1 MTERHNREF
10 FFLASSNQVRGP
22 IAAAADATGEASTHR
37 AATAAETERMFR
49 FSEIVN
55 TASPLPD
62 EALLEAVAKVMT
74 DQAPDGDSH
83 IPAGYT
89 YLGQFVDHD
98 LTRDVTRNLPLGSA
112 VVTPDQLEQGRSPA
126 LDLDSLYGAG
136 PVLNPE
142 FYEPDR
148 IRLRIGSTKTSKD
161 PSDTRDLPDDRDFR
175 GFDLPRLGS
184 LASEPTDARKAH
196 IPDQRND
203 ENLAVAQTHL
213 AFIRFHN
220 RVCERLSAAGTPS
233 AQLFERARESVTHHY
248 QWLLVHDYLPRI
260 VDPAVVNDVFRRG
273 RVLFERQAQGFPTM
287 PLEFS
292 VGAFRLGHSMIREKY
307 DWNSFFMPNGHIGD
321 FADLLRLF
329 IFSGTSGNLSPTNNP
344 DDPLA
349 GDFERLPSNWIADW
363 TRLFDFVEAGVPEL
377 APETAVNF
385 ARPLDIRLTD
395 PLKNLPLG
403 SFGARN
409 PSGPQIPSTDK
420 RRNLAF
426 RNLARGRMVSLATGQ
441 ELVAAINTAL
451 AEVGRTSEQITPLS
465 RAEILG
471 TEFGSLSPAQQD
483 FLATHTPLW
492 FYVLREASLNL
503 INGTP
508 GTGRLGAVGGRIV
521 AEVFHRAIEGS
532 RISLLANPGFS
543 PHLGAVQ
550 GVFRM
555 ADLLQV
561 AYDASA
567 GELRPLSP
575 AAPRPGLQ
583 SPPRGDQQVVVR
595 NLRLTT
601 PRLVGSDVSAVQ
613 RALNREGAPLV
624 VDGQFGP
631 LTEAAVRQWQGRRG
645 LAVDGVVGMATRFSL
660 GLQRLLRLQSPRQ
673 RGDDVMA
680 LQVALEREAQVR
692 LQDADG
698 RFDGVFGSRTEL
710 AVRTLQGGR
719 GLLVDGIAGP
729 LTLRAL
735 GLVG

>member
-1 MTERHNREF
+1 MERHNREF
-10 FFLASSNQVRGP
+10 FFLAPSALGTAPEVRGP
-22 IAAAADATGEASTHR
+22 IAAATAATGEATTRR
-37 AATAAETERMFR
+37 AATAAEMERMFR

-55 TASPLPD
+55 TTSPLPD
-62 EALLEAVAKVMT
+62 EELLEAVAEVMT
-74 DQAPDGDSH
+74 AQAPDGDSH

-98 LTRDVTRNLPLGSA
+98 LTRDVTKNLPFGT
-112 VVTPDQLEQGRSPA
+112 VGVTPEQLEQGRSPA

-136 PVLNPE
+136 PAINPE
-142 FYEPDR
+142 FYETDR
-148 IRLRIGSTKTSKD
+148 IRLRVGSTKASNFNDKD
-161 PSDTRDLPDDRDFR
+161 NRDLR

-233 AQLFERARESVTHHY
+233 AQLFERARESVTLHY

-260 VDPAVVNDVFRRG
+260 VEPAIVSDVFRKG
-273 RVLFERQAQGFPTM
+273 RVLFERQGRGFPTM

-292 VGAFRLGHSMIREKY
+292 VGAFRLGHSMIRDVY
-307 DWNSFFMPNGHIGD
+307 DWNAFFSPEGDIGD
-321 FADLLRLF
+321 LGTLFNLF
-329 IFSGTSGNLSPTNNP
+329 IFSGTSGNLSPTPDPDNP
-344 DDPLA
+344 LD
-349 GDFERLPSNWIADW
+349 GDFERLPTNWIADW

-385 ARPLDIRLTD
+385 ARPLDILLTD

-409 PSGPQIPSTDK
+409 PSGPQIPRDDK

-426 RNLARGRMVSLATGQ
+426 RNLLRGRMVSLATGQ
-441 ELVAAINTAL
+441 ELVAAINAAL
-451 AEVGRTSEQITPLS
+451 VAVGRSGEQITPLS

-471 TEFGSLSPAQQD
+471 SEFGALSPAQQV

-503 INGTP
+503 INGQP

-521 AEVFHRAIEGS
+521 AEVFNRAIEGS

-543 PHLGAVQ
+543 PRLGAVQ

-575 AAPRPGLQ
+575 AAPRPSLQ
-583 SPPRGDQQVVVR
+583 SLPSGDQQVVVR
-595 NLRLTT
+595 NLRLST
-601 PRLVGSDVSAVQ
+601 PLLVGSDVSALQ
-613 RALNREGAPLV
+613 RALNRERAQLV
-624 VDGQFGP
+624 VDGSFGA
-631 LTEAAVRQWQGRRG
+631 LTEAAVRQWQSRHG
-645 LAVDGVVGMATRFSL
+645 LVVNGVVGLRTRFSL

-673 RGDDVMA
+673 RGDDVTA
-680 LQVALEREAQVR
+680 LQVALERETQVR

-698 RFDGVFGSRTEL
+698 HFDGVFGSPTEL
-710 AVRTLQGGR
+710 SVRTLQGAR

-735 GLVG
+735 DLVG

>member
-1 MTERHNREF
+1 M
-10 FFLASSNQVRGP
+10 
-22 IAAAADATGEASTHR
+22 
-37 AATAAETERMFR
+37 ERMFR

-55 TASPLPD
+55 TTSPLPD
-62 EALLEAVAKVMT
+62 EELLEAVAEVMT
-74 DQAPDGDSH
+74 SQAPDGDSH

-89 YLGQFVDHD
+89 YLGQFLDHD
-98 LTRDVTRNLPLGSA
+98 LTRDVTKNLTFGT
-112 VVTPDQLEQGRSPA
+112 VGVTPEQLEQGRSPA

-136 PVLNPE
+136 PAINPE
-142 FYEPDR
+142 FSETDR
-148 IRLRIGSTKTSKD
+148 IRLRVGSTKASNFNDKD
-161 PSDTRDLPDDRDFR
+161 NRDLR

-233 AQLFERARESVTHHY
+233 AQLFERARESVTLHY

-260 VDPAVVNDVFRRG
+260 VDPAIVHDVFRRG

-292 VGAFRLGHSMIREKY
+292 VGAFRLGHSMIRDVY
-307 DWNSFFMPNGHIGD
+307 DWNAFFSPEGDIGD
-321 FADLLRLF
+321 FGTLFNLF
-329 IFSGTSGNLSPTNNP
+329 IFSGTSGNLSPTPDPDNP
-344 DDPLA
+344 LD
-349 GDFERLPSNWIADW
+349 GEFERLPSNWIADW

-409 PSGPQIPSTDK
+409 PAGPQIPRDDK

-426 RNLARGRMVSLATGQ
+426 RNLLRGRMVSLATGQ
-441 ELVAAINTAL
+441 ELVAAINAAL
-451 AEVGRTSEQITPLS
+451 VGVGRSGEQITPLS
-465 RAEILG
+465 RTEILG
-471 TEFGSLSPAQQD
+471 TEFGTLSPAQQD

-503 INGTP
+503 INGQP

-543 PHLGAVQ
+543 PRLGAVQ

-583 SPPRGDQQVVVR
+583 SLPSGDQQVVVR
-595 NLRLTT
+595 NLRIST
-601 PRLVGSDVSAVQ
+601 PLLVGSDVSALQ
-613 RALNREGAPLV
+613 RALNREGAQLV
-624 VDGQFGP
+624 VDGSFGA
-631 LTEAAVRQWQGRRG
+631 LTEAAVRQWQGRHG
-645 LAVDGVVGMATRFSL
+645 LVVDGVVGLRTRFSL

-673 RGDDVMA
+673 RGDDVTA
-680 LQVALEREAQVR
+680 LQMALERETQVR

-698 RFDGVFGSRTEL
+698 HFDGVFGPRTEL
-710 AVRTLQGGR
+710 AVRTLQGAR

-735 GLVG
+735 GQVG